1 MKSLCN
7 HLLLISTFSLLL
19 AGCTTPSYMQ
29 ERAAALEPTVKHY
42 REQQQQN
49 LDKLNAQYRQTYGHL
64 MDDLT
69 RLARQDEEQWFTLDV
84 ERNAET
90 LASDWAKT
98 TTPREFRDLFAQA
111 LIGDRARIKT
121 IDDAVAQAR
130 ASYASSY
137 KEVSLQLQKL
147 KTVEQN
153 LRTLAGE
160 DEVSPEVQAALKNI
174 MEAIRKALERANKP
188 SKEGP

>member
-1 MKSLCN
+1 MKRLF
-7 HLLLISTFSLLL
+7 LILAPSLLL
-19 AGCTTPSYMQ
+19 AGCTTPGYMRD
-29 ERAAALEPTVKHY
+29 RAAALEPTVKHY

-69 RLARQDEEQWFTLDV
+69 RLARQDEQQWFTLDV
-84 ERNAET
+84 EKNAES

-98 TTPREFRDLFAQA
+98 TSPREFRDLFAQA
-111 LIGDRARIKT
+111 LTGDRARIKT

-153 LRTLAGE
+153 LRALSGE
-160 DEVSPEVQAALKNI
+160 DEIPPEVMASLKNI
-174 MEAIRKALERANKP
+174 MEAIRKGLEEANKP
-188 SKEGP
+188 GKEGS